1 MQPVFLFR
9 SEPGLS
15 KTLEKL
21 AATGL
26 EVHGCALFEAEPVD
40 WTVPDPSAFDGLLI
54 GSANAFRHSGE
65 ELSALSSLP
74 VLAVGEA
81 TAMAARDSGF
91 VVEQTGT
98 AGLQQLLDTL
108 AVRHHALLRLAGD
121 VRVDV
126 SPPSG
131 VRVETKVVYRM
142 QPLPMAERIADRM
155 RADGGIVLLHS
166 GEAARR
172 FGTECDR
179 LGIERSRLTIAALSA
194 RIAASVGE
202 GWRSVHTADH
212 PSDAELL
219 ALAQRLCQGSS
230 PGSHH

>member
-15 KTLEKL
+15 KTLERFV
-21 AATGL
+21 ASGL
-26 EVHGCALFEAEPVD
+26 EADGCPLFESEPLD
-40 WTVPDPSAFDGLLI
+40 WTVPDPSAFDGLLV
-54 GSANAFRHSGE
+54 GSANAFRHGGE
-65 ELSALSSLP
+65 GLSVLSSLP
-74 VLAVGEA
+74 VLAVGDA
-81 TAMAARDSGF
+81 TAVASREVGF

-126 SPPSG
+126 VPPAG
-131 VRVETKVVYRM
+131 VWVETRVVYRM
-142 QPLPMAERIADRM
+142 RPLPMAQRIADRM
-155 RADGGIVLLHS
+155 RAEGGVVLLHS

-172 FGTECDR
+172 LSAECDR
-179 LGIERSRLTIAALSA
+179 LGIERARLTIAALSA

-202 GWRSVHTADH
+202 GWRSVHIADH